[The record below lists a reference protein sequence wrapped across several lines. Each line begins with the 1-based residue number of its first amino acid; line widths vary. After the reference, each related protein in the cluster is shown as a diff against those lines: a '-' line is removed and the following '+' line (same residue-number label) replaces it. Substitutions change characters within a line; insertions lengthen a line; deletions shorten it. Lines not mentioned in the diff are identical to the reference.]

1 MSTLRKTTDSVFF
14 SYSNPWKPLSQYEA
28 SPSKTGKLCFGWE
41 KSKAFGKD
49 INILPSEECI
59 TQHKP
64 FVRDFKI
71 LWEKLHLR
79 KGISKGTL
87 LAANDRGTAGHRETV
102 VELMLIAMLPKN
114 VKLWKE
120 WKQGYSNR
128 ENCLKVKKKDYE
140 SCLRGQIWIREKQTS
155 RF

>member
-1 MSTLRKTTDSVFF
+1 M
-14 SYSNPWKPLSQYEA
+14 
-28 SPSKTGKLCFGWE
+28 
-41 KSKAFGKD
+41 
-49 INILPSEECI
+49 
-59 TQHKP
+59 
-64 FVRDFKI
+64 
-71 LWEKLHLR
+71 
-79 KGISKGTL
+79 
-87 LAANDRGTAGHRETV
+87 ANDRGTAGHRETV